1 MHSQRGKAAAMLAA
15 LVAIGLFLVA
25 IPSTSTAQVIAAS
38 STSDTGQVDH
48 DSRAAHRGNNFRGG
62 GATVGCIC
70 GTTGRMSVVT
80 RGGSKPTK
88 QDFIAAG
95 KKQGLK
101 ITKVGKIRGYVKKYA
116 PFTQRNARRNLSMR
130 TGYTRIDAEAHHV
143 MPQKFR

>member
-1 MHSQRGKAAAMLAA
+1 MQSQRGKVAAMLAA

-25 IPSTSTAQVIAAS
+25 TPSTSTAQVVATP
-38 STSDTGQVDH
+38 STSDTALIDH
-48 DSRAAHRGNNFRGG
+48 DSKVARRANNFRGG

-88 QDFIAAG
+88 RDFIAAG

-116 PFTQRNARRNLSMR
+116 PFTQRNARRNLSR